1 MALCLQN
8 IWVRT
13 ALVLGFG
20 TRITGTTTRARALF
34 GGGEKVMKRIL
45 SKGFTLIELMIVV
58 AIIGILAAIAIP
70 NFSKFQAR
78 AKQSESKANLKAIY
92 TAKQTNFGAEDTF
105 VCINSCFCDWSTGQE
120 PRYSY
125 FCNDAT
131 TLVQGLTATG
141 PDQRNGKDDG
151 CRAPTDSPTGNDRT
165 FTITASGQIDSDDVC
180 DNWKIDDG
188 GDLEHTNDDILL

>member
-1 MALCLQN
+1 
-8 IWVRT
+8 
-13 ALVLGFG
+13 
-20 TRITGTTTRARALF
+20 
-34 GGGEKVMKRIL
+34 MKRIL

-78 AKQSESKANLKAIY
+78 AKQSEAKANLKAIY

-105 VCINSCFCDWSTGQE
+105 VCSNSCFCDWSTGQE

-125 FCNDAT
+125 FCNDAST
-131 TLVQGLTATG
+131 AMGSSSNLVATG
-141 PDQRNGKDDG
+141 EGKVEGKDSN
-151 CRAPTDSPTGNDRT
+151 CRTATDSPNGNDT
-165 FTITASGQIDSDDVC
+165 SFTITASGNIDSDANC

-188 GDLEHTNDDILL
+188 GDMEHTQNDILL